1 MAMEYDNEGVI
12 SLKKT
17 KEIRKEEKAFLR
29 ICGESYRKK
38 IMKREAFSMN
48 EFQKLL
54 YVITTL
60 KLWDYMNY
68 FLLEVYLQE
77 MIALGDHLLSEPE
90 EENSENWLYA
100 KKDCQQRWLREFWE
114 QIPLEAMKEQYRE
127 LFLTDIV

>member
-1 MAMEYDNEGVI
+1 MKGVI
-12 SLKKT
+12 SLQKT
-17 KEIRKEEKAFLR
+17 KEIRKEEKVFLR
-29 ICGESYRKK
+29 LCGALYRQK
-38 IMKREAFSMN
+38 IMKREALSMN

-77 MIALGDHLLSEPE
+77 MIALGDYLLLEPE

-114 QIPLEAMKEQYRE
+114 QIPLEAKKEQYRE
-127 LFLTDIV
+127 LFLNDIE